1 MDSMGI
7 TTTKA
12 GKVIILMGDSYV
24 IKEGSL
30 IPHKITIITVI
41 TLTF

>member
-7 TTTKA
+7 TVTKA
-12 GKVIILMGDSYV
+12 GKVIMLMGDRYV
-24 IKEGSL
+24 IKEGFL
-30 IPHKITIITVI
+30 IPHKITIMAVI